1 MTYYIVT
8 VWRGSEMVRE
18 LWSEIEKRGNSI
30 IAAELYIQ
38 QLKRLFPNFG
48 YTVRPV
54 TDQESKEWMNS

>member
-1 MTYYIVT
+1 MTYYLVT

-18 LWSEIEKRGNSI
+18 LWSEIEKHGNSI

-54 TDQESKEWMNS
+54 TDKESKEWMNL